1 VQLDV
6 VSENNTVIFATLY
19 GSANW
24 PNLGMARARGTAAV
38 PTQVTTGT
46 VIGAVTAIGYTSSG
60 WPNVASMQMQAV
72 ATQNFTSTAIGTK
85 ILFLTTANGTTTPTT
100 ALELGESRQFLATGI
115 RDVTSVSSPNVF
127 IDTGSGQLMRVI
139 SSARYKTDI
148 QPLPASYGDDFIMG
162 LRPVTFRDKGAQHGP
177 NYLGFLAEDVHEL
190 GARELVSYDGSD
202 RPDALNYDRFI
213 VPVVAALQ
221 DVIPYKA
228 RIARLENRVK
238 ELERRLS

>member
-1 VQLDV
+1 
-6 VSENNTVIFATLY
+6 
-19 GSANW
+19 
-24 PNLGMARARGTAAV
+24 
-38 PTQVTTGT
+38 
-46 VIGAVTAIGYTSSG
+46 
-60 WPNVASMQMQAV
+60 
-72 ATQNFTSTAIGTK
+72 
-85 ILFLTTANGTTTPTT
+85 
-100 ALELGESRQFLATGI
+100 
-115 RDVTSVSSPNVF
+115 
-127 IDTGSGQLMRVI
+127 MRVI

-162 LRPVTFRDKGAQHGP
+162 LRPVTFRDKGVQHGP

-190 GARELVSYDGSD
+190 GSHELVSYDDSG